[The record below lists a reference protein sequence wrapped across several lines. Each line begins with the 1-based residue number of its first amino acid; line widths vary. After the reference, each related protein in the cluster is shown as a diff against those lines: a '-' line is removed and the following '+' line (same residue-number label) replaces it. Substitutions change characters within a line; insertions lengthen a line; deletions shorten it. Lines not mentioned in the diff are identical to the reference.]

1 MSGSYDRRVRLIDSS
16 TGKCDRTIQGHAGS
30 IRCVYVSE
38 ERGIVLSGGYDT
50 SIRYLYTCI
59 TTFIDIKNCMQEN
72 CLKFSCL

>member
-1 MSGSYDRRVRLIDSS
+1 MSGSYDRRVRLIDAS

-59 TTFIDIKNCMQEN
+59 TTFIGIKNCMQEN

>member
-1 MSGSYDRRVRLIDSS
+1 MSGSYDRRVRLIDAS

-50 SIRYLYTCI
+50 SIRYILISNNLESVIIGLQCV
-59 TTFIDIKNCMQEN
+59 QRVR
-72 CLKFSCL
+72 